1 MTVKIS
7 CENTTTRSAKNE
19 VEFISLRCVLLI
31 LPDRKTKTNT
41 LNGLWDGEIYCKRS
55 VLSIDIECSKARSQ
69 LSLSGGHPGRCDTA
83 VEKDGNSPL
92 FQKHRCRVGVVRHR
106 KNENAT
112 KTRFYNRVVLIWTF
126 QQLTVKDVQK
136 QTEICPIF
144 PRLLHPPFPL
154 CGRGRGSQIL
164 RTCDHEHFTT

>member
-83 VEKDGNSPL
+83 VEKERNSPL
-92 FQKHRCRVGVVRHR
+92 FQKLSAVELVWCDTEKTKMQQKRV
-106 KNENAT
+106 
-112 KTRFYNRVVLIWTF
+112 
-126 QQLTVKDVQK
+126 
-136 QTEICPIF
+136 
-144 PRLLHPPFPL
+144 
-154 CGRGRGSQIL
+154 
-164 RTCDHEHFTT
+164 FTTEWS